1 MVLRIEKA
9 VLEENVIWKEV
20 KQMMLYIGLIGACMV
35 AILLAITKEG
45 LNLKESD
52 NKLNHLYEKH
62 FKKNADNN
70 THTTVSH

>member
-1 MVLRIEKA
+1 MIF
-9 VLEENVIWKEV
+9 
-20 KQMMLYIGLIGACMV
+20 YIGLILGIVIGACMV

-45 LNLKESD
+45 LNVNESD
-52 NKLNHLYEKH
+52 NKLNHLYKKH